1 MVATLHAQE
10 TMGTPIEKLM
20 TPSPHSI
27 GPEQTVATALKLM
40 RSHGVRHLPV
50 LDGGNIIGLVS
61 ERELELVSTLGAS
74 NPERSSV
81 EQAMIPDPYWAEVDT
96 PVAEVASKMADR
108 KLGSAVITK
117 NGKLAG
123 VFTTTDALRA
133 LAEFAR

>member
-1 MVATLHAQE
+1 MATTIE
-10 TMGTPIEKLM
+10 TLM

-27 GPEQTVATALKLM
+27 GPEQTIAMALKLM
-40 RSHGVRHLPV
+40 RTHGVRHLPV

-74 NPERSSV
+74 NPERASV

-96 PVAEVASKMADR
+96 PVAEVAAKLAER
-108 KLGSAVITK
+108 KLGSAVITRG
-117 NGKLAG
+117 GKLAG

-133 LAEFAR
+133 LAELAR

>member
-1 MVATLHAQE
+1 MATTIE
-10 TMGTPIEKLM
+10 TLM

-27 GPEQTVATALKLM
+27 GPEQTIAMALKLM
-40 RSHGVRHLPV
+40 RTHGVRHLPV

-74 NPERSSV
+74 NPERASV

-96 PVAEVASKMADR
+96 PVAEVAAKMAER
-108 KLGSAVITK
+108 KLGSAVITRG
-117 NGKLAG
+117 GKLAG

-133 LAEFAR
+133 LAELAR